1 MRKDKHSV
9 FWGVVFLL
17 LLASCQGPISTIGEP
32 NSTISVAVL
41 EADRTN
47 YKLREFVQVL
57 ADSAEGY
64 TIEDILAPAQQA
76 KFQTISGDPFVT
88 TNYQYYWGKIQVEN
102 RLPEAGKRVEWVLSL
117 SSTWTNLD
125 VFTIEKDGSWQLA
138 PNGSFTP
145 DYLKEFSPT
154 ARGNLVKLSLP
165 PGEIVTVYFRG
176 ISERKAIIPTFHV
189 FLQPL
194 DIFFAKLLKEKVN
207 NAIFI
212 GFLLM
217 MLFYNLIVYFFG
229 RDRSFIFYSGYLLM
243 VVVYACYSS
252 DDLADWFGPLLF
264 PDHPA
269 YYSFFKLS
277 IYLGLMCYL
286 TFIRSFLD
294 LEQLLPKWDRYFK
307 GVISLG
313 FLLIVLYVIVAWT
326 SNFSYVLEDRI
337 TMFYIGLVILSCVL
351 LSYPLYKTKDVKGY
365 FVVAG
370 IAVISLGS
378 LLTLFSR
385 LLPSWPFSIFYL
397 KAAAVV
403 EILIFSLGLAYR
415 QRQQA
420 QAREQADFA
429 LKESQLIQEKK
440 QLEADR
446 LLELNDFKAR
456 FYTNITHE
464 FRTPLTVILGMSE
477 NIKDHPQEKKL
488 IQRNGANL
496 LRLINQLLDLSK
508 LESRGLVLKKVHQD
522 IIVYLQYL
530 TESFYSNAT
539 QKNIRLVFHSEE
551 QELMMDYDEEKIQQI
566 VYNLLSNALKF
577 TQEGGKIIFHA
588 SKMEE
593 GGKPVLK
600 LKVKDNGEG
609 ISPENI
615 QPIFDRFYQVSHTDT
630 REAEGTGIGLSLTKE
645 LVELMDGRIE
655 VQSELGVGAEFLLY
669 LPIEAKIPATLSPA
683 ERKPVDHELGDEPIS
698 TISTDD
704 QSEAMEA
711 DDPELP
717 ELLIIED
724 NQDIITYIKTVL
736 TGQYIF
742 HTAKNGAVGIDK
754 AFEIIPDIIISDV
767 MMPAKNGYEVCETLK
782 QDERTSH
789 IPIVLLTAKSTQEDK
804 VQGLKFGADAYLTK
818 PFDKEELV
826 VRLEKL
832 VDIRGQLQMRYA
844 NRRSASSAT
853 ISSSAVPT
861 IDDVFL
867 ERLHEHIQR
876 QLSDAEFGVT
886 QLAEAVH
893 LSQMQLYRKLK
904 ALTGK
909 TPSRFIRSH
918 RLNQAL
924 LLLQKGELTVSE
936 TAYEVGFTDP
946 NYFSRVFQKEF
957 KRNPISFLKN

>member
-1 MRKDKHSV
+1 MCKDRHTLYLG
-9 FWGVVFLL
+9 FVFLL
-17 LLASCQGPISTIGEP
+17 LLASCQNPISTIAEP
-32 NSTISVAVL
+32 SGTTPVAVL
-41 EADRTN
+41 EADQTN
-47 YKLREFVQVL
+47 YKLRGFVQVL
-57 ADSAEGY
+57 ADSAGGY

-76 KFQTISGDPFVT
+76 KFQTLSGHPLVT

-102 RLPEAGKRVEWVLSL
+102 RLPEAQKRVEWVLSF
-117 SSTWTNLD
+117 SSTWTSLD
-125 VFTIEKDGSWQLA
+125 VFTIGKDGSWQLA

-145 DYLKEFSPT
+145 DRLKEFKPT
-154 ARGNLVKLSLP
+154 ARGNLVKLSLL
-165 PGEIVTVYFRG
+165 PGQVETVYFRG
-176 ISERKAIIPTFHV
+176 ISERKAINPTFHA

-229 RDRSFIFYSGYLLM
+229 RDRSFLFYSGYLLM
-243 VVVYACYSS
+243 VVVYSCYSS
-252 DDLADWFGPLLF
+252 DDLADWFGTVLF

-286 TFIRSFLD
+286 AFIRSFLD
-294 LEQLLPKWDRYFK
+294 LEQLLSKWDRYFK
-307 GVISLG
+307 VVISLG
-313 FLLIVLYVIVAWT
+313 FLLIGLYVVVAWT
-326 SNFSYVLEDRI
+326 SNFSYVLEDRV

-378 LLTLFSR
+378 LLTLILR
-385 LLPSWPFSIFYL
+385 LLPSLPFSIFYL
-397 KAAAVV
+397 KAAAII

-446 LLELNDFKAR
+446 LQELNDFKAR

-464 FRTPLTVILGMSE
+464 FRTPLTVIMGMSE

-488 IQRNGANL
+488 IQRNSTNL

-508 LESRGLVLKKVHQD
+508 LESGSLVLKKVHQD

-539 QKNIRLVFHSEE
+539 QKNIRLVFYSEE
-551 QELMMDYDEEKIQQI
+551 KEVMMDYDEEKILQI
-566 VYNLLSNALKF
+566 IYNLLSNALKF
-577 TQEGGKIIFHA
+577 TPQDGKIVFHA
-588 SKMEE
+588 SKIEEE
-593 GGKPVLK
+593 GLPVLK
-600 LKVKDNGEG
+600 LKIKDNGQG
-609 ISPENI
+609 ISPADI
-615 QPIFDRFYQVSHTDT
+615 PHIFDRFYQVNHADF
-630 REAEGTGIGLSLTKE
+630 RQAEGTGIGLALTKE
-645 LVELMDGRIE
+645 LVELMNGRIDVE
-655 VQSELGVGAEFLLY
+655 SELGVGTEFLLY
-669 LPIEAKIPATLSPA
+669 LPIKAQLPATKYTA
-683 ERKPVDHELGDEPIS
+683 GKAITGFNNKEPEDS
-698 TISTDD
+698 TISSLHTDNE
-704 QSEAMEA
+704 SSTTEAV
-711 DDPELP
+711 DSELP

-724 NQDIITYIKTVL
+724 NEDIIIYIKTVL
-736 TGQYIF
+736 SGQYVF
-742 HTAKNGAVGIDK
+742 HTAKNGVAGIEK

-767 MMPAKNGYEVCETLK
+767 MMPEKNGYEVCETLK

-804 VQGLKFGADAYLTK
+804 ILGLKFGADAYLTK

-832 VDIRGQLQMRYA
+832 VNIRQQLQMRYA
-844 NRRSASSAT
+844 NAAAPSST
-853 ISSSAVPT
+853 SPS

-867 ERLHEHIQR
+867 DKLHEQIQS
-876 QLSDAEFGVT
+876 QLSDTEFGVL
-886 QLAEAVH
+886 QLAEAAR

-909 TPSRFIRSH
+909 TPSQFIRAY
-918 RLNQAL
+918 RLRQAL
-924 LLLQKGELTVSE
+924 LLLQKGELTISE
-936 TAYEVGFTDP
+936 IAYEVGFADP
-946 NYFSRVFQKEF
+946 SYFSRMFQKEF
-957 KRNPISFLKN
+957 KKNPSDYFK